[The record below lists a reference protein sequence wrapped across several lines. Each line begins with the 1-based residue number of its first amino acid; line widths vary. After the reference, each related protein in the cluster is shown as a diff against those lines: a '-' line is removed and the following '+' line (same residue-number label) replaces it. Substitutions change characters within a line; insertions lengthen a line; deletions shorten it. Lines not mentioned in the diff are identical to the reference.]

1 MNKVEFVGRLAGEP
15 KSFNTKYG
23 GGCTFPLAVLRNRKD
38 SNGNKSTDF
47 FRMSAFGN
55 TADYILK
62 YAASSE
68 FMGVVGVLR
77 NNFHEVNG
85 KRVYDNAIIVES
97 VQFYGFKK
105 PDSGSSS
112 STEPAVPPPDIKAPS
127 DVNIMGAY
135 SGDVDTLLEDV
146 ENMFANENKDN
157 Q

>member
-23 GGCTFPLAVLRNRKD
+23 GGCTFSLAVLRNRKD

-62 YAASSE
+62 YAANSE

-77 NNFHEVNG
+77 NNFHEDNG

-105 PDSGSSS
+105 ADS
-112 STEPAVPPPDIKAPS
+112 AAAAPPPDIKAPS

-135 SGDVDTLLEDV
+135 SGDVDTPWKDI

>member
-15 KSFNTKYG
+15 KNFNTKYG
-23 GGCTFPLAVLRNRKD
+23 GGCTFLLAVLRNRKD

-62 YAASSE
+62 YAANSE
-68 FMGVVGVLR
+68 FMGVVGILR
-77 NNFHEVNG
+77 NNFYEVNG

-105 PDSGSSS
+105 ADSASDSNID
-112 STEPAVPPPDIKAPS
+112 AAALPPDIKAPS

-135 SGDVDTLLEDV
+135 SGDVDTPWEEV